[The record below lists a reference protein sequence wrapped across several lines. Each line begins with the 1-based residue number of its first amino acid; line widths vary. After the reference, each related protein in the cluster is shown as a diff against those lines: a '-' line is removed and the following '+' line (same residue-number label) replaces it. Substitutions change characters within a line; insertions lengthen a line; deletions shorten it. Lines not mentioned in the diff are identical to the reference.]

1 MRAREDVMAELKTF
15 WDDPG
20 MPISTDLSGDANPS
34 SGSDPNAEGGDEHG
48 NGLVPAWDDPPV
60 STLTSKSE
68 SPNSV
73 SGLPSLPNRF
83 EPNVTPPDPPDLKDR
98 NPGTIDER

>member
-1 MRAREDVMAELKTF
+1 MAELKTF
-15 WDDPG
+15 WDNPG
-20 MPISTDLSGDANPS
+20 MPTATDLSGDTITK

-48 NGLVPAWDDPPV
+48 NACKPLWDDAPV
-60 STLTSKSE
+60 PYFEKSE

-83 EPNVTPPDPPDLKDR
+83 EPAGTPPDPPDLKER
-98 NPGTIDER
+98 RPGTIDES